1 MSTGFITAHDTKY
14 FTTNFEEDLDDF
26 KNFIISLDN
35 GKIVNFT
42 AEMARSDLYFAVN
55 ETDIDNKTQKTESS
69 ADELLKWKKLLD
81 SGVITQDEFNS
92 KKKQLL
98 GL

>member
-1 MSTGFITAHDTKY
+1 MIFLFCNCPEGKVEDRIHIKNNTDTNLNIIIKGQHKKRGIILVSTGFITAHDTKY

-55 ETDIDNKTQKTESS
+55 
-69 ADELLKWKKLLD
+69 
-81 SGVITQDEFNS
+81 
-92 KKKQLL
+92 
-98 GL
+98 

>member
-55 ETDIDNKTQKTESS
+55 
-69 ADELLKWKKLLD
+69 
-81 SGVITQDEFNS
+81 
-92 KKKQLL
+92 
-98 GL
+98 